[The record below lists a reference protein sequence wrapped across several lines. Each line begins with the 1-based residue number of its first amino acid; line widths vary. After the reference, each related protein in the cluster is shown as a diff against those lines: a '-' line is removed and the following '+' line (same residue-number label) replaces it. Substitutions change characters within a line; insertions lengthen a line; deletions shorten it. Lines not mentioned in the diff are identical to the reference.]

1 MPTKRFKPSTDPVQN
16 ELRKHKAEWNYSVS
30 EFIDNL
36 IHLKKMMNGIPS
48 KFNMERA
55 SIGEPLPKDPAS
67 VLGVLA
73 ADFNGIATDGNQII
87 SEQLQYSKSRRRK
100 KPQQLNLPS
109 VSTAPQ
115 SPEAS
120 KQLSL
125 PSAAS
130 LQEDFSLQVLSSGK
144 LSRLWF
150 KALPFRKNKEERL
163 ALMKSCLKIKED
175 IEKAQLE
182 ILGKGKESVQTTLI
196 LINSIIRK
204 ISIMEVTINAGKTAL
219 SEELKKQIDYPKAEA
234 AMKDF
239 VGNRPNL
246 ALPRVKANKDLLM
259 SMSNIIK
266 LIKESEE
273 EDKPKLILS
282 FLDQYN
288 GLLMSLNKEHQL
300 SESSLEGITKAIF
313 TQKETVEP
321 KPESEPAES
330 KPANSE
336 DLESKAAVKDDLK
349 QLWRKTKHFLK
360 PDETSS
366 VRKLV
371 YKKIKQSKYK
381 LNELMNS
388 LEKGFFPDELSLK
401 YNELKDLLS
410 QAKQLLLPIH
420 QALRVPLNL
429 DIESFP
435 EEEERMVARRVQR
448 SNRAKLLKELGGD

>member
-73 ADFNGIATDGNQII
+73 SDFNGIATDGNQII

-109 VSTAPQ
+109 VSTTPQ
-115 SPEAS
+115 TPEPS
-120 KQLSL
+120 KQLNL
-125 PSAAS
+125 PSVAS
-130 LQEDFSLQVLSSGK
+130 LQEDFSLQALSSGK

-150 KALPFRKNKEERL
+150 KALPFRRNKEERL

-182 ILGKGKESVQTTLI
+182 ILGKGKESVQSTLI

-204 ISIMEVTINAGKTAL
+204 ISIMEVTINAGKTTL
-219 SEELKKQIDYPKAEA
+219 SEELKKQIDYPKAET

-266 LIKESEE
+266 LIKDSEE

-300 SESSLEGITKAIF
+300 SESSLEGITKSIF
-313 TQKETVEP
+313 SQKEPIELETA
-321 KPESEPAES
+321 KPESSES
-330 KPANSE
+330 ANPE
-336 DLESKAAVKDDLK
+336 GLETQAAVKDDLK

-366 VRKLV
+366 VRKLI

-401 YNELKDLLS
+401 YNELKELLS